1 MTVCKYKSIH
11 DTQHKANA
19 LQGHF
24 NTLSERLQCRKNW
37 HKIVTLKKE
46 RVQARGKVVK
56 MNTPRMRTLPEAA
69 AELKR
74 MDNDTAITL
83 TALRRMVK
91 MGELPY
97 ISVASK
103 RLINFTCLVEIKV
116 FYGYT

>member
-1 MTVCKYKSIH
+1 
-11 DTQHKANA
+11 
-19 LQGHF
+19 
-24 NTLSERLQCRKNW
+24 
-37 HKIVTLKKE
+37 
-46 RVQARGKVVK
+46 

-91 MGELPY
+91 TGELPY

-103 RLINFTCLVEIKV
+103 RLINSDRLLELLENPNQIDTPCQNAPVV
-116 FYGYT
+116 GYWGRR

>member
-1 MTVCKYKSIH
+1 MPQKLAQNCHIKKRSAYK
-11 DTQHKANA
+11 T
-19 LQGHF
+19 
-24 NTLSERLQCRKNW
+24 RR
-37 HKIVTLKKE
+37 
-46 RVQARGKVVK
+46 KVVK

-91 MGELPY
+91 TGELPY

-103 RLINFTCLVEIKV
+103 RLINFDRLLELLENPNKV
-116 FYGYT
+116 DTPCQNAPVVGYLGRR

>member
-1 MTVCKYKSIH
+1 
-11 DTQHKANA
+11 
-19 LQGHF
+19 
-24 NTLSERLQCRKNW
+24 
-37 HKIVTLKKE
+37 
-46 RVQARGKVVK
+46 

-103 RLINFTCLVEIKV
+103 RLINFDRLLELLENPNQIDTPCQNAPVV
-116 FYGYT
+116 GYLGRQ